1 VGAGRINVLH
11 RLGDKTLNN
20 LADNGLREV
29 ALGIES
35 GSQRILSLI
44 DKRIEPDMTKAVV
57 RRLTERGI
65 NVKGYFIL
73 GFPTETS
80 AEIDATVR
88 LVQDLWELADS
99 LPGQFR
105 ASVFEYRPY
114 PGTPDWQRLM
124 ATGHYTADQ
133 LLNYTAV
140 DLTNAGMD
148 ESMRERDEFNFS
160 VNLQLSDVSIDY
172 VRARLVALARE

>member
-1 VGAGRINVLH
+1 LVR
-11 RLGDKTLNN
+11 
-20 LADNGLREV
+20 NGLREV

-35 GSQRILSLI
+35 GSERVLKAI
-44 DKRIEPDMTKAVV
+44 DKRISPEMARSVV
-57 RRLTERGI
+57 LRLSERGI

-73 GFPTETS
+73 GFPTETR

-88 LVQDLWELADS
+88 LVHELWHITNR
-99 LPGQFR
+99 LPGRFR

-114 PGTPDWQRLM
+114 PGTPDWHRLL
-124 ATGHYTADQ
+124 ATGRYTAAQ

-140 DLTNAGMD
+140 DLTAGGVD

-160 VNLQLSDVSIDY
+160 VNLPLADAPIEYIRAQLVH
-172 VRARLVALARE
+172 VVHAQPGGMPPTA